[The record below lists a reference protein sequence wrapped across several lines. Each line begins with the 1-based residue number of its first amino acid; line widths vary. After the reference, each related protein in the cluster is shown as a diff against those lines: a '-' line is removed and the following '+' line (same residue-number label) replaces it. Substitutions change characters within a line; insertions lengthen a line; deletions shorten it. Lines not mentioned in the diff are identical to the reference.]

1 MTFLELCR
9 RVRLDSGIS
18 GDIATV
24 DNQQGILAK
33 LVTWV
38 READYDILK
47 SRTDWIFMQRSANAG
62 LQVGKTEYLPA
73 DLNMQPFAALSRV
86 YVDQVPI
93 ARCEFEVLDDWHIK
107 QGGAPAGVPQRYA
120 VTPLKR
126 ILFDHAPT
134 AAVSVALR
142 YNALPIRM
150 TANSSVSLIPDEH
163 HEIIVQKALM
173 SYASMEQDDK
183 LLRDAMQ
190 RFDLLHRQLCN
201 SYLPELKVF

>member
-24 DNQQGILAK
+24 DNQQGIMAVK
-33 LVTWV
+33 LRV

-47 SRTDWIFMQRSANAG
+47 SRTDWTFMQRSANAA
-62 LQVGKTEYLPA
+62 LQVGKAEYLPA
-73 DLNMQPFAALSRV
+73 DLNMQPFAGVSRV
-86 YVDQVPI
+86 YVDKVPAI
-93 ARCEFEVLDDWHIK
+93 RCEFDELDDLHLK
-107 QGGAPAGVPQRYA
+107 QGCAPSGVPQRYA

-134 AAVSVALR
+134 DAAAVALR

-183 LLRDAMQ
+183 LLRDATQ
-190 RFDLLHRQLCN
+190 RFDLLHKQLCN
-201 SYLPELKVF
+201 SYLPELKIF